1 MSPLTIARL
10 GFLWCFA
17 LSFSVLPGSAAQG
30 AEIVLHSFCRHCG
43 DGFFPMAGVI
53 VNAKGT
59 LYGTTFYGGGG
70 TACRGGCGTV
80 FKLTPSG
87 KETVIHAFRGGNDG
101 AEPVGGLTR
110 DTDGNFYG
118 TTQIGG
124 NASCNGGFGCG
135 AIFVVTKDGAER
147 VVFGFSGSDGLYPR
161 ADLIADEN
169 GNLYGTTMLGG
180 SKACN
185 GSGCG
190 AVFEFS
196 PTGGETVRY
205 AFQGGSDGDE
215 PEGPVTLDKD
225 GNLYGTTYYGG
236 TGCYGQGCGTV
247 FKLSQDGTK
256 TVLHK
261 FSGGSDGAG
270 PSGALII
277 DKKGNLLGTTS
288 ADGAASG
295 GTVYK
300 LAPDG
305 TLTVLYAFCSQAGCS
320 DGTEPV
326 SGVLPDSSGNL
337 FGTTPFGGSAG
348 WGTVFEIAP
357 GGAET
362 VIYAF
367 GGGNDGGRPIAGLLA
382 DGQGDFFGTTYDGGS
397 HHRGTVFEVT
407 P

>member
-1 MSPLTIARL
+1 MSPLTIARF
-10 GFLWCFA
+10 GFLWCFV
-17 LSFSVLPGSAAQG
+17 LSFSVLPGGAQAKG
-30 AEIVLHSFCRHCG
+30 TEIVLHSFGPHCD
-43 DGFFPMAGVI
+43 DGCYPMASLI
-53 VNAKGT
+53 ANAKGT

-70 TACRGGCGTV
+70 TACKHGCGTV

-87 KETVIHAFRGGNDG
+87 KETVLHAFQGGSDG
-101 AEPVGGLTR
+101 AEPVGDLTR

-124 NASCNGGFGCG
+124 NTSCNGEFGCG
-135 AIFVVTKDGAER
+135 AIFVVTKDGSER

-161 ADLIADEN
+161 ADLVADRN
-169 GNLYGTTMLGG
+169 GNLFCTTIYGG

-225 GNLYGTTYYGG
+225 GNLYGTTFYGG
-236 TGCYGQGCGTV
+236 TGCYGEGCGTV
-247 FKLSQDGTK
+247 FKLSPDGTK

-261 FSGGSDGAG
+261 FSGGSDGSG
-270 PSGALII
+270 PAGALAI
-277 DKKGNLLGTTS
+277 DKNGNLFGTTS
-288 ADGAASG
+288 LGN

-305 TLTVLYAFCSQAGCS
+305 TLTVLYTFCSKTGCS
-320 DGTEPV
+320 DGSEP
-326 SGVLPDSSGNL
+326 SSDVLLDSSGNL
-337 FGTTPFGGSAG
+337 YGTTPFGGSSG
-348 WGTVFEIAP
+348 EGTVFEIAP
-357 GGAET
+357 DGAET

-367 GGGNDGGRPIAGLLA
+367 LGGGDGARPMAGLLS
-382 DGQGDFFGTTYDGGS
+382 DGQGDFFGTTYEGS
-397 HHRGTVFEVT
+397 PHNRGTVFEVT